1 MISSE
6 DFPINNAS
14 YTSILLNNRAV
25 NQFKA
30 GNMLEALETFSQA
43 VSVSQEATLNTESS
57 SDSAMFRYHWVD
69 CTSTYCSRPATPCE
83 APATDDMCVNEGVAP
98 FLCLRALKISVP
110 MERIHMIDSLCPY
123 TCLWAI
129 EFNLALVCNIMG
141 ARLGEKGHNL
151 LTLASKLFRKVQVRI
166 CKEQPSR
173 DWTLL
178 QMTVAN
184 NLACIYQELG
194 MKEDS
199 DKCLGK
205 LGETLSSFSALLSG
219 NPWDAFFL
227 NCLILSGLNYAPA
240 A

>member
-1 MISSE
+1 MSSE
-6 DFPINNAS
+6 DLFTTNSAS

-30 GNMLEALETFSQA
+30 GNMLEALDNFSRA
-43 VSVSQEATLNTESS
+43 VSVSQENAMHSTETT
-57 SDSAMFRYHWVD
+57 DNAMYRYHWVD
-69 CTSTYCSRPATPCE
+69 CTSTYCSRPSTPLDTTSE
-83 APATDDMCVNEGVAP
+83 DDMCVNEGVAP

-110 MERIHMIDSLCPY
+110 MERIHMIDTLCPCA
-123 TCLWAI
+123 CLWAI

-151 LTLASKLFRKVQVRI
+151 LTLASQLFRKVQARI
-166 CKEQPSR
+166 SKEQPSR

-227 NCLILSGLNYAPA
+227 NCLILSGINYAPA